1 MFSSQIS
8 IFPCFPYIGTSR
20 VKPERSFFAGR
31 VASSAVED
39 PTDLKGSS
47 WHVKITCFGVNGID
61 NEVEGWYDCVEAL
74 PQWLQEK
81 LALLMMTTHV
91 PPTHEVDNVGRRI
104 EEDIFWVY
112 HP

>member
-1 MFSSQIS
+1 MSSRKETSTSHQIPHDNK
-8 IFPCFPYIGTSR
+8 IYRVYIDN
-20 VKPERSFFAGR
+20 
-31 VASSAVED
+31 AS
-39 PTDLKGSS
+39 KC
-47 WHVKITCFGVNGID
+47 VKITCFGVNGID

>member
-1 MFSSQIS
+1 MSLQKKTITSHQIPHDNK
-8 IFPCFPYIGTSR
+8 IYRVYIDT
-20 VKPERSFFAGR
+20 
-31 VASSAVED
+31 AS
-39 PTDLKGSS
+39 KC
-47 WHVKITCFGVNGID
+47 VKITCFGINGID

-74 PQWLQEK
+74 PEWLQEK